1 MTTPSVPVQP
11 EPNAIRATPTPV
23 RAAPTPVR
31 AEPARALTQKVIII
45 GAGPAGLMAAEVLS
59 NAGIQVHVY
68 DAMPSAGRKFLLAG
82 IGGLNLTH
90 SEPPES
96 FLTRFYERNS
106 HLTQVITAQPA
117 IELGAWAKGLGI
129 DTFTGTSGRIFPT
142 DMKAAPLLRAWLHRL
157 RSNGVQFHMRHRWTG
172 WDESATGQSLGALKF
187 EKTTA
192 GSPEIADPNAS
203 GTPENS
209 TTSNSIAQST
219 VSARSVQHITVQADA
234 TILALGGAS
243 WQRLG
248 SDGAW
253 VPWLRAKGIDVADL
267 QPANCGFDV
276 STNGKP
282 GWSEHFTTKYAGHPF
297 KTVAIKIEGNGTKPD
312 NAFDFHRQGEFVATQ
327 TGVEGSL
334 IYATS
339 KLLRERIATYGS
351 ATFHLDLLPQWDAAK
366 VLCEVSHPRGSRSL
380 SSHLSSRLNLEGIK
394 LNILYELLSKEAMND
409 PQQLATAIKSLPITV
424 TATRPLDEAIST
436 AGGIRFEAMTAQY
449 MLSQLP
455 GVFCA
460 GEMLDWEAPTGGYLL
475 TAAMATGRA
484 AGEGAFEFVSRL

>member
-1 MTTPSVPVQP
+1 MTTPS
-11 EPNAIRATPTPV
+11 
-23 RAAPTPVR
+23 APSK
-31 AEPARALTQKVIII
+31 KVVII

-90 SEPPES
+90 SEPLES

-129 DTFTGTSGRIFPT
+129 DTFTGTSGRVFPT

-172 WDESATGQSLGALKF
+172 WDDQGALQFDKRASS
-187 EKTTA
+187 TA
-192 GSPEIADPNAS
+192 MAEQV
-203 GTPENS
+203 
-209 TTSNSIAQST
+209 SITAQAT
-219 VSARSVQHITVQADA
+219 V
-234 TILALGGAS
+234 LALGGAS

-253 VPWLRAKGIDVADL
+253 VPWLRAKGIDIADL
-267 QPANCGFDV
+267 QPANCGFNV
-276 STNGKP
+276 SANGKP
-282 GWSEHFTTKYAGHPF
+282 GWSAYFSSKYAGHPF
-297 KTVAIKIEGNGTKPD
+297 KTVAIKIEGTATQPE
-312 NAFDFHRQGEFVATQ
+312 FHRQGEFVATQ

-339 KLLRERIATYGS
+339 KLLRERIAAHGS

-366 VLCEVSHPRGSRSL
+366 VLGEVSHPRGSRSL

-394 LNILYELLSKEAMND
+394 LNILYELLSKDVMNN

-449 MLSQLP
+449 MLNKLP

-484 AGEGAFEFVSRL
+484 AGQGALAYL